1 MEYLSS
7 EYGKLNFPSPCSD
20 HTPSLLPSIPLNII
34 EDESLIS
41 TEENMHSNFPES
53 LCNILG
59 LLEWSLLINPSSINN
74 WQPLHTPRDR
84 VSSRSKKFSSA
95 FLAMELKINE
105 PAHPFADP
113 RTSEFENPPT
123 ATKS

>member
-7 EYGKLNFPSPCSD
+7 EYGKLNFPSPCAD

-41 TEENMHSNFPES
+41 TEENIHSNFPES

-59 LLEWSLLINPSSINN
+59 LLERSLLINPSSINN

-84 VSSRSKKFSSA
+84 VLSLSKKFSSA